1 MNTESSIF
9 IADDHQLVIDG
20 LAKIIEG
27 ESNLTLVG
35 IANDGKEAIRK
46 VPILK
51 PDLVLMDLDMPLL
64 NGMEAATFI
73 LRENPNQ
80 KIAMLTM
87 HAERSLVEKMA
98 QLGVQGYFLK
108 NVDKQEFVT
117 GIALILSGKKYF
129 QSEALLGS
137 SGIQKQ
143 LSTSESEIKLL
154 HLLSEREREVLKW
167 IAQGLTSKEIA
178 DQIHISER
186 TVETHRRNIHSKLD
200 IKNMAGLIRFAIK
213 SGLVH

>member
-1 MNTESSIF
+1 MNTVSSIF

-27 ESNLTLVG
+27 ECSLSLAG
-35 IANDGKEAIRK
+35 IANDGKEAINK

-51 PDLVLMDLDMPLL
+51 PDLVLMDLDMPIL
-64 NGMEAATFI
+64 NGMEATTQI
-73 LRENPNQ
+73 LKANPSQ

-87 HAERSLVEKMA
+87 HAERSLVEKLA

-108 NVDKQEFVT
+108 NVDKQEFVA
-117 GIALILSGKKYF
+117 GIGLILSGKKYF
-129 QSEALLGS
+129 QSEALLSS
-137 SGIQKQ
+137 SGIQTQ
-143 LSTSESEIKLL
+143 LVTSESEIKLL
-154 HLLSEREREVLKW
+154 HLLSDREREVLKW
-167 IAQGLTSKEIA
+167 IAQGFTSKEIA